1 MAKQWGIDFKD
12 FDFYVQK
19 IESLSNKETLRKI
32 ADEALKETHKYLTPK
47 IDKAFEKHNR
57 TGRTSKSLREDNS
70 TEWSSDVGSIDVG
83 YNISDGGLASIFI
96 MYGTP
101 RIKPDKQLYNL
112 FYGSKIKKEVFK
124 IQEEIF
130 DRELQKLL
138 NK

>member
-12 FDFYVQK
+12 FEFYCKK
-19 IESLSNKETLRKI
+19 IESLSSRANLREI
-32 ADEALKETHKYLTPK
+32 ADKALKETHKYITPQIEK
-47 IDKAFEKHNR
+47 EFEKHNR
-57 TGRTSKSLREDNS
+57 TERTIKSLKKDNN

-83 YNISDGGLASIFI
+83 FNISNGGLASIFI

-138 NK
+138 NR

>member
-47 IDKAFEKHNR
+47 IEKEFEKHNKTER
-57 TGRTSKSLREDNS
+57 TIKSLRKDND
-70 TEWSSDVGSIDVG
+70 TEWSNDIGSIDVG
-83 YNISDGGLASIFI
+83 FNISSGGLASIFI

>member
-1 MAKQWGIDFKD
+1 MAKQWGIDFED
-12 FDFYVQK
+12 FNFYAQK
-19 IESLSNKETLRKI
+19 IESLSNKATLRKV

-47 IDKAFEKHNR
+47 IEKGFEKHNR
-57 TGRTSKSLREDNS
+57 TERTIKSLKKDNN
-70 TEWSSDVGSIDVG
+70 TEWSSDIGSISVG
-83 YNISDGGLASIFI
+83 FNISSGGLASIFL

-101 RIKPDKQLYNL
+101 RIKPDKSLYNL
-112 FYGSKIKKEVFK
+112 FFGSKIKKEVFK